1 MATDSN
7 ITPPAGRK
15 PPQFGGLANFL
26 VIVVLVVAFFL
37 LAQSMARH
45 RFHEG
50 DRLNRNG
57 TLRP

>member
-1 MATDSN
+1 MTTDSN
-7 ITPPAGRK
+7 RTAPAGQK
-15 PPQFGGLANFL
+15 PPRFGIRSLLFT
-26 VIVVLVVAFFL
+26 VVLALIFFL
-37 LAQSMARH
+37 LFQSMARH